1 MMIRKRDGAGFE
13 QEVLRSE
20 KPVAVD
26 FMADWCGYCKRLSP
40 ALERVAQK
48 AGQAAEVVRVDIDES
63 GELARRY
70 QVDTI
75 PTLILFSGGK
85 EAARTVNPPSQAAV
99 ENWLRENG
107 AL

>member
-1 MMIRKRDGAGFE
+1 MMIRKIDGAGFE

-48 AGQAAEVVRVDIDES
+48 AGQAA
-63 GELARRY
+63 
-70 QVDTI
+70 
-75 PTLILFSGGK
+75 
-85 EAARTVNPPSQAAV
+85 
-99 ENWLRENG
+99 W
-107 AL
+107 

>member
-1 MMIRKRDGAGFE
+1 MMIKKIEGAGCE

-63 GELARRY
+63 GKPAL
-70 QVDTI
+70 
-75 PTLILFSGGK
+75 PGSGGK
-85 EAARTVNPPSQAAV
+85 LAERKRRPLRPHGRWSAV
-99 ENWLRENG
+99 QKPASRRRG
-107 AL
+107 AP